1 MKDKQI
7 DSYIAKSQDFA
18 KPVLSHLRELV
29 HQACPDVTETMK
41 WSFPHFDYKGMMCS
55 MASFR
60 QHCAFSF
67 WKASLMSD
75 TRLLQMAK
83 SETAMGHLGKIKSL
97 KDLPSDKILLTYV
110 GEAMLLNESG
120 VKLPA
125 RTGAVTP
132 KKLIVPNDF
141 KQALAKNK
149 KALAT
154 FEAISY
160 SNKKEYVEWVTGAK
174 AGETRSNRLVTSIEW
189 LSDGKIR
196 NWKYIR

>member
-1 MKDKQI
+1 MKDKRI
-7 DSYIAKSQDFA
+7 DSYIIKSQDFA

-41 WSFPHFDYKGMMCS
+41 WSFPHFDYMGIMCS

-83 SETAMGHLGKIKSL
+83 SEAAMGHLGKIKSL
-97 KDLPSDKILLTYV
+97 KDLPSDKILLTYIR
-110 GEAMLLNESG
+110 EAMLLNESG

-125 RTGAVTP
+125 RTTAI
-132 KKLIVPNDF
+132 KKNI
-141 KQALAKNK
+141 
-149 KALAT
+149 
-154 FEAISY
+154 
-160 SNKKEYVEWVTGAK
+160 
-174 AGETRSNRLVTSIEW
+174 
-189 LSDGKIR
+189 
-196 NWKYIR
+196 